1 MADNNVA
8 PNWPVISGEY
18 AVGDPA
24 KQVALVT
31 LGSEL
36 DKSKLIKKIALIGTM
51 KTENIGIEKVIA
63 NVLSNANIRYL
74 LVCGAEVHGHL
85 AGDAFIAIVKNGVDK
100 AGRIVGAAGA
110 IPYISN
116 IPAEI
121 VDRFRKQV
129 EIINLM
135 NVEDIAQIEKGID
148 AAAPKPP
155 FPDGQIVITLGGAKE
170 KAVEG
175 VVVVTP
181 ELVSIESRVR
191 MIESDVKSLGK
202 MQKLMAGI
210 YSGIYQGALIGF
222 IAVLVISL
230 IRRMLL

>member
-1 MADNNVA
+1 MANEVA

-18 AVGDPA
+18 AVGDPT
-24 KQVALVT
+24 KQIVLVT

-36 DKSKLIKKIALIGTM
+36 DKSRLIKKIALIGTM

-63 NVLSNANIRYL
+63 NVLSNANVRYV

-85 AGDAFIAIVKNGVDK
+85 AGDALIEIVKNGIDK
-100 AGRIVGAAGA
+100 KSRIVGAAGA
-110 IPYISN
+110 IPYVSDL
-116 IPAEI
+116 PAEI

-135 NVEDIAQIEKGID
+135 HVEDIAQIEKAID

-155 FPDGQIVITLGGAKE
+155 FPDGHIVITLGGEKE
-170 KAVEG
+170 KVVEG

-191 MIESDVKSLGK
+191 MIESEVKALGK
-202 MQKLMAGI
+202 MQKLMSGI

-222 IAVLVISL
+222 VAVLVISL

>member
-1 MADNNVA
+1 MANEVA

-18 AVGDPA
+18 AVGDPT
-24 KQVALVT
+24 KQIMVVT

-36 DKSKLIKKIALIGTM
+36 DKSRLIKKVALIGTM
-51 KTENIGIEKVIA
+51 KTENIGIEKVIGNA
-63 NVLSNANIRYL
+63 LSNANIRYV

-85 AGDAFIAIVKNGVDK
+85 AGDALIEIIKNGIDK
-100 AGRIVGAAGA
+100 KSRIVGAAGA
-110 IPYISN
+110 IPYVSD

-135 NVEDIAQIEKGID
+135 HVEDIAQIEKAID

-155 FPDGQIVITLGGAKE
+155 FPDGQIVISLGGDKE
-170 KAVEG
+170 KSVEG
-175 VVVVTP
+175 VVVVSG
-181 ELVSIESRVR
+181 ELASIESRVR
-191 MIESDVKSLGK
+191 IIESEVKSLGK
-202 MQKLMAGI
+202 VQKFMAGI

-222 IAVLVISL
+222 VVVLVISL
-230 IRRMLL
+230 IRRML